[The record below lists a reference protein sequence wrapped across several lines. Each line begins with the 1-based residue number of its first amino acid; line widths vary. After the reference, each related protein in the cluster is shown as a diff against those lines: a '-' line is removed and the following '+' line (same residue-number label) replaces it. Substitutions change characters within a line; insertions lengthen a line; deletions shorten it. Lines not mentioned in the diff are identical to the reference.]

1 MQSSKRIRSA
11 QPDINEL
18 MDPDLQELTRKAV
31 KDTQKTGDE
40 FIRAI
45 TKTKDDIHRRVKR

>member
-11 QPDINEL
+11 QPDIDEL